1 MFYRPQTGRN
11 VAKELLE
18 IVTKNRLGR
27 LTRYISMENFL
38 DLCQELT
45 FDDVKIPT
53 QRFLENGMSE
63 QAAVRDIAHKE
74 LNHRGKLVNCLIES
88 RGCLRSR
95 SSPNCL
101 PQVCVG
107 LGVI

>member
-1 MFYRPQTGRN
+1 MSYQPQTGRN
-11 VAKELLE
+11 VARELLG
-18 IVTKNRLGR
+18 IVTRNRLGR
-27 LTRYISMENFL
+27 LTRHPLVENFL
-38 DLCQELT
+38 DLHQEPT
-45 FDDVKIPT
+45 FDDVKVPT
-53 QRFLENGMSE
+53 QRFLENGMPE
-63 QAAVRDIAHKE
+63 QATVRDIAHKE

-95 SSPNCL
+95 SAPNRL